1 MYKLDE
7 LSPTVRH
14 QILTSGIPF
23 KSIGMEF
30 SDLEDTNAKATVQ
43 KWVSTVQAGG
53 VIKSPGSPLAGL
65 GLLLV
70 GSPGHG
76 KTTLASVAL
85 QELIRTIPGDL
96 RNPVG
101 AFMDYPKLLRLKKST
116 WSEEDEKVDIF
127 LKKVYGDAGAS
138 NLGVFVLD
146 DIGKEYRT
154 ASGWAEN
161 VFDELLRSRYNA
173 GLPTIITTNVELAEW
188 DKYGPAMESFA
199 HEAFVNVAVKAP
211 RGDRRKNEG

>member
-1 MYKLDE
+1 M
-7 LSPTVRH
+7 
-14 QILTSGIPF
+14 
-23 KSIGMEF
+23 
-30 SDLEDTNAKATVQ
+30 
-43 KWVSTVQAGG
+43 
-53 VIKSPGSPLAGL
+53 PGD
-65 GLLLV
+65 
-70 GSPGHG
+70 
-76 KTTLASVAL
+76 
-85 QELIRTIPGDL
+85 IRT
-96 RNPVG
+96 PVG

-116 WSEEDEKVDIF
+116 WDEENEKSSRLLDSI
-127 LKKVYGDAGAS
+127 YGDAGIL

-173 GLPTIITTNVELAEW
+173 GLPTIITTNVELAQW

>member
-7 LSPTVRH
+7 LAPTVRY
-14 QILTSGIPF
+14 QILNSGIPF

-30 SDLEDTNAKATVQ
+30 SDLDDTPAKATVM

-85 QELIRTIPGDL
+85 QELIRTMPGDI
-96 RNPVG
+96 RTPVG

-116 WSEEDEKVDIF
+116 WDEDNEKSSRLLDSI
-127 LKKVYGDAGAS
+127 YGDAGIL

-173 GLPTIITTNVELAEW
+173 GLPTIITTNVELAQW